1 MKAKQNQEVR
11 EVKKADLEML
21 ELAAGAGEICL
32 KYLDESG
39 FSLWAETVYSWGK
52 IGEQKK
58 IEQPKKRG
66 KRVNICGL
74 LEKGRKFDYGLALKS
89 FKSESY
95 IKLMDWQANQAQARL
110 LETGK
115 ITVVVQDQASI
126 HVSRQSRE
134 KWSEWEGKGLYIF
147 LLPSYSSELNAIE
160 IEWQRI
166 KEDELAG
173 RMFEDEYDLVLA
185 VIEAID
191 KRETAKGLDVER
203 FHFASSASFSLQNST

>member
-1 MKAKQNQEVR
+1 ME
-11 EVKKADLEML
+11 
-21 ELAAGAGEICL
+21 
-32 KYLDESG
+32 
-39 FSLWAETVYSWGK
+39 
-52 IGEQKK
+52 
-58 IEQPKKRG
+58 
-66 KRVNICGL
+66 
-74 LEKGRKFDYGLALKS
+74 
-89 FKSESY
+89 
-95 IKLMDWQANQAQARL
+95 WQANQAQARL

-134 KWSEWEGKGLYIF
+134 KWSEWEDKGLYIF

-203 FHFASSASFSLQNST
+203 FHFTSSTSFSLQNST